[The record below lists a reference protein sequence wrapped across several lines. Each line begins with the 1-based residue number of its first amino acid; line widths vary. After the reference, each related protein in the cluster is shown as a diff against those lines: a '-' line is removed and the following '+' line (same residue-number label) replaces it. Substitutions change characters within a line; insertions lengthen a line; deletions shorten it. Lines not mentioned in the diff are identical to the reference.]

1 MSYVNQ
7 RDILSLVK
15 YPILT
20 EKTIRLIEQNQYS
33 FAIDPKANKVDL
45 KQAIEQLFDVKVI
58 SVNTSLLPL
67 RKRRVG
73 KFIGKKA
80 RYKRAIVKLAPEDS
94 ISLFDI
100 DCVIVPIISSAS
112 NPGFFNTGIFI
123 PSKSSHK

>member
-1 MSYVNQ
+1 MTYIQSQ
-7 RDILSLVK
+7 DLLGIVK

-33 FAIDPKANKVDL
+33 FAVDPKADKNSVKSAV
-45 KQAIEQLFDVKVI
+45 EQLFDVKVV

-73 KFIGKKA
+73 KFIGKKS

-94 ISLFDI
+94 IKLFDEE
-100 DCVIVPIISSAS
+100 
-112 NPGFFNTGIFI
+112 
-123 PSKSSHK
+123 